1 MMMEDIENAFECI
14 FEFDTLNQRITIKA
28 FENIPKKSDI
38 YLSFDN
44 LVNELNITE
53 DTENLITSITVQG
66 ANNLAIN
73 IVNPLGNTI
82 YNFQHFATTEFM
94 SQELINKI
102 NSWKNLINTKQIDY
116 SNYLKIGRA
125 HV

>member
-1 MMMEDIENAFECI
+1 MDYLPNWSIESVGSELWNIYRTFDLQDRPLYQMMMEDIENALNVYLNLN
-14 FEFDTLNQRITIKA
+14 TLNQRITKIKA

-66 ANNLAIN
+66 ANGLAIN
-73 IVNPLGNTI
+73 VVNPLGNTI
-82 YNFQHFATTEFM
+82 
-94 SQELINKI
+94 
-102 NSWKNLINTKQIDY
+102 
-116 SNYLKIGRA
+116 
-125 HV
+125 